1 VRARTA
7 LETVPC
13 VRKAEVDFNKKE
25 AYITADK
32 KTLDVQAMI
41 KALDSVGYQ
50 GSVKSGP
57 N

>member
-7 LETVPC
+7 IESVPG

-25 AYITADK
+25 AYVTAAK
-32 KTLDVQAMI
+32 KGLDIQAMI
-41 KALDSVGYQ
+41 KALDGVGYQ
-50 GSVKSGP
+50 GSVKNGP

>member
-7 LETVPC
+7 LESVPG

-25 AYITADK
+25 AYVTADK
-32 KTLDVQAMI
+32 KSVDIPAML
-41 KALDSVGYQ
+41 KALEKVGYH

-57 N
+57 E

>member
-1 VRARTA
+1 MRARTA
-7 LETVPC
+7 LESVPC

-25 AYITADK
+25 AYVTADK
-32 KTLDVQAMI
+32 QRLDIQAMI
-41 KALDSVGYQ
+41 KALAGVGYQ